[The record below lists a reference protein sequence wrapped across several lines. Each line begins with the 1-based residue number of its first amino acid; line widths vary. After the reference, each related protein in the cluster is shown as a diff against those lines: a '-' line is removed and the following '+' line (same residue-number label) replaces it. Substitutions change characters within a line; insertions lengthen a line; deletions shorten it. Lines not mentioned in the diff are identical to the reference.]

1 MRCVSCGLIDV
12 HHHIIPPF
20 YLEENRERIAGSRG
34 GKISPAWL
42 QWSAETAI
50 EAMDEQGVDTAVTSL
65 STPGVWFGDAP
76 AARTT
81 ARRCNE
87 YAAELAQRYPGRFGR
102 FAAVPLPDPD
112 GSLNEIAYA
121 LDVLKA
127 DGIGLLTSYGDRWL
141 GDAAYLPVMEE
152 LNRRKA
158 VVFVHPSVPTC
169 CRALLEDIPPL
180 VAEIPQDTTRAV
192 TNLLFSGTLSRF
204 RDIRFIFT
212 HAGGSVPMVANRMLH
227 YAPQHVHDRLAQM
240 NENMDSVLQ
249 RQFYD
254 IAGTAWA
261 PAIAALRSYVP
272 ISQILFGSDH
282 PYVPLHDTAEGF
294 AALTFTD
301 QERQAIS
308 RDNALSLL
316 PGLRRD

>member
-1 MRCVSCGLIDV
+1 
-12 HHHIIPPF
+12 
-20 YLEENRERIAGSRG
+20 
-34 GKISPAWL
+34 
-42 QWSAETAI
+42 
-50 EAMDEQGVDTAVTSL
+50 
-65 STPGVWFGDAP
+65 
-76 AARTT
+76 
-81 ARRCNE
+81 
-87 YAAELAQRYPGRFGR
+87 
-102 FAAVPLPDPD
+102 LPDPD

-169 CRALLEDIPPL
+169 CRALLEEIPPL

-227 YAPQHVHDRLAQM
+227 YAPQHVHDRLAAM
-240 NENMDSVLQ
+240 KENMDSVLQ

-261 PAIAALRSYVP
+261 PAIAALCSYVP
-272 ISQILFGSDH
+272 TSQILFGSDH

-294 AALTFTD
+294 AALRFSD
-301 QERQAIS
+301 AERQAIA
-308 RDNALSLL
+308 RDNALTLL
-316 PGLRRD
+316 PGLRHD